1 MQIVHHLPSLLQ
13 DWTLHT
19 VHTVNT
25 CTQHTTSPLWGCIE
39 CIECTLFA
47 HIAHYISKPPS
58 CTFPGFLLKSGKSLV
73 TPVVL
78 LPLYSFTNVGYF
90 EPDTILGNL
99 HFPSPFSASLNP
111 GRRLHYNGREEIAP
125 QLRNPLFISN
135 IWFETCPSF
144 SQNVTF
150 HNLGKCDA
158 DMDCECKCGSKW
170 CLADASDVEETPHSR
185 HTICGHLLL
194 FIPLISTATTV
205 HSVQNL
211 VCSVHGMHCTQC
223 ILCSV

>member
-90 EPDTILGNL
+90 EPDKILGNL
-99 HFPSPFSASLNP
+99 NFPSPFFRPFKSGPSAPLQRKGGNSSA
-111 GRRLHYNGREEIAP
+111 IAQP
-125 QLRNPLFISN
+125 TLYIKYL
-135 IWFETCPSF
+135 IWNLSKFFSKCDF
-144 SQNVTF
+144 SQP
-150 HNLGKCDA
+150 GK
-158 DMDCECKCGSKW
+158 MW
-170 CLADASDVEETPHSR
+170 CR
-185 HTICGHLLL
+185 HGLWMQVWQQMMLSWC
-194 FIPLISTATTV
+194 
-205 HSVQNL
+205 
-211 VCSVHGMHCTQC
+211 
-223 ILCSV
+223 